1 VKRLSIL
8 MAVGVMGL
16 AAVPATSVA
25 ASSHSARAHYRTADA
40 ALTEVAQYVISDPSR
55 ARAALVRDRRATAA
69 LARDAR
75 ALRRAARNARLRV
88 RAAKAYR
95 LLAAQQNAN
104 VETLSALIKWADDF
118 RLQMARYLTG
128 AIDGRQ
134 AALDALQA
142 LAPYLPDS
150 VQEAIAETIAH
161 YSTDSQHAV
170 SSLSDALA
178 GGDLPTAV
186 QGIVTSALDML
197 TAAISDAVD
206 QLKAI
211 VPLLPAEA
219 QPLVVEVFAL
229 VNQNITAVTDIIKQ
243 VLGSVFGASGD
254 TIGGIDLPDVM
265 QFPFAVPGWGSL
277 SFPKLGA

>member
-1 VKRLSIL
+1 
-8 MAVGVMGL
+8 MGL
-16 AAVPATSVA
+16 AVIPATSLA

-55 ARAALVRDRRATAA
+55 AVAALVRDRRATAA

-75 ALRRAARNARLRV
+75 AMRRSAHTTSQRV

-95 LLAAQQNAN
+95 LLATQQNAN
-104 VETLSALIKWADDF
+104 VETLSALVKWAGDF
-118 RLQMARYLTG
+118 RVQMARYITG

-134 AALDALQA
+134 LALNVLET

-150 VQEAIAETIAH
+150 AQEAIAQAIAN
-161 YSTDSQHAV
+161 YSTDSQQAV
-170 SSLSDALA
+170 TSLTDALA
-178 GGDLPTAV
+178 GGTLPTSV
-186 QGIVTSALDML
+186 EGIITNALDQL
-197 TAAISDAVD
+197 TAALNDAVD

-219 QPLVVEVFAL
+219 QPLVVSVFAM
-229 VNQNITAVTDIIKQ
+229 VNHNITAVTDIIKQ

-254 TIGGIDLPDVM
+254 SVGGIHLPDLM
-265 QFPFAVPGWGSL
+265 QFPFSVPGWGSL
-277 SFPKLGA
+277 SFPKLGV